1 MPDRVGHDE
10 KMKVFRK
17 TGVSTLINI
26 LGMSVA
32 FAAAMILMVQVRWD
46 TTYDANYEGHKQVF
60 RLENN
65 WMDKGLFSTS
75 FSRPMIEIAKT
86 ASPNIEAVG
95 TYWTMPHEAT
105 LKKDGEETVF
115 SVPSARVDSSMFS
128 VFPFEWVEG
137 SAREFTAGE
146 TAVVSEEYA
155 KTFFGDE
162 SALGQFFKAGNG
174 VEVRV
179 VGVFKD
185 MPKNSSMNYGVLVN
199 LGDDFLN
206 NSNEW
211 SFVAFVKLKDPTLAK
226 ETETLIETALLD
238 YFGEN
243 VDEEYAEEFR
253 RGYRISNLNDA
264 HFERDVRADIAST
277 NKAITITLAAI
288 AILLILIAIIN
299 FINFAFA
306 EIPFRIKN
314 INTRKVLGEGRGSL
328 IVRQLLH
335 AGLIALIAFAIAC
348 LIMHV
353 VAGSSWASYVSDSL
367 TLKNNIGILAL
378 MLGVALVS
386 AVIAGLAPALYS
398 TSQPA
403 ALVLKGSYGT
413 SVKGK
418 ALRNILVGLQFVLS
432 FLFILMALFVG
443 VQTKYMM
450 GKDMG
455 FDEARVLQTWCG
467 YPAGNQKDALRSH
480 LLQNPSI
487 EAVTFADSPVVSDGK
502 MGWSR
507 TGDDGNQ
514 VFMEVLPVDDN
525 FVQFFGLQIV
535 EGRDFRESD
544 NQNETGSIIPNETY
558 MQMFPQFHVGSLM
571 YGHVDNCEIVGVVK
585 DFNFKSLQHAMGPLV
600 LYNWGKEG
608 WRSFGTMYVRTA
620 PGADFKDV
628 SDYIKDAICKF
639 DPRREP
645 HMITVSHLDKWIE
658 DMYQSEQSLG
668 KLITIASFVA
678 LLIAIIGI
686 IGLVFFETQ
695 FIRKEIAVRRV
706 NGATVGSI
714 LKMINKKYLIMA
726 AASFVI
732 AAPVAYWLMTAW
744 RKGFAYQA
752 PVPVWLFLVAL
763 LAVAAITLAVVTLQS
778 WRAANANPVESLKN
792 E

>member
-1 MPDRVGHDE
+1 
-10 KMKVFRK
+10 MKVFRK

-46 TTYDANYEGHKQVF
+46 TTYDANFEGHKQVF
-60 RLENN
+60 RMENN

-95 TYWTMPHEAT
+95 TYWAMPHEVT
-105 LKKDGEETVF
+105 LKKDGEQTIL

-162 SALGQFFKAGNG
+162 SALGKNFKAGNG

-179 VGVFKD
+179 IGVFKD
-185 MPKNSSMNYGVLVN
+185 MPKNSNMHYGVLVN
-199 LGDDFLN
+199 LGDDYLD

-211 SFVAFVKLKDPTLAK
+211 SFPAFVKLKDPSLAK
-226 ETETLIETALLD
+226 ETEALMENVVLEQYGNDFDADETA
-238 YFGEN
+238 
-243 VDEEYAEEFR
+243 EFR
-253 RGYRISNLNDA
+253 RGFRISNLHDA
-264 HFERDVRADIAST
+264 HFERDVRANIASA
-277 NKAITITLAAI
+277 NKAITITLDAI

-306 EIPFRIKN
+306 EIPFRIKS

-328 IVRQLLH
+328 IGRQLLH

-367 TLKNNIGILAL
+367 TPKDNIGILAL

-418 ALRNILVGLQFVLS
+418 ALRNMLVGLQFVLS

-443 VQTKYMM
+443 VQTKYMI

-467 YPAGNQKDALRSH
+467 YPAGNQKDALKSH

-487 EAVTFADSPVVSDGK
+487 EDVTFCDSPIVSDGR
-502 MGWSR
+502 MSWSR

-514 VFMEVLPVDDN
+514 VFMEALPVDES

-544 NQNETGSIIPNETY
+544 NRNEAGSIIPNETF

-571 YGHVDNCEIVGVVK
+571 EGHVDNCEIIGVVK

-600 LYNWGKEG
+600 LYNWGKDG
-608 WRSFGTMYVRTA
+608 WRSFGTMYVRTV

-628 SDYIKDAICKF
+628 SDSIKDAICKF

-714 LKMINKKYLIMA
+714 LKMINKKYLIMSG
-726 AASFVI
+726 ASFVI

-744 RKGFAYQA
+744 RKGFAYQS
-752 PVPVWLFLVAL
+752 PVPVWIFLVAL

-778 WRAANANPVESLKN
+778 WRAASANPVESLKN

>member
-1 MPDRVGHDE
+1 
-10 KMKVFRK
+10 MKVFRK

-46 TTYDANYEGHKQVF
+46 TTYDANFEGHKQVF

-75 FSRPMIEIAKT
+75 ISRAMIEIAKT

-105 LKKDGEETVF
+105 LKKYGEEMVL
-115 SVPSARVDSSMFS
+115 SVSSARVDSSMFS

-155 KTFFGDE
+155 KVFFGDE
-162 SALGQFFKAGNG
+162 SALVKHFKAGNG
-174 VEVRV
+174 VDVRV

-185 MPKNSSMNYGVLVN
+185 MPKNSNMNYGVLIN
-199 LGDDFLN
+199 LGDDYLN

-226 ETETLIETALLD
+226 ETETQMVNALLD
-238 YFGEN
+238 YLGDN
-243 VDEEYAEEFR
+243 VDEEDADEFR
-253 RGYRISNLNDA
+253 KGFRISNLHDA
-264 HFERDVRADIAST
+264 HFERDVRASISSS
-277 NKAITITLAAI
+277 NKAITVTLAAI

-306 EIPFRIKN
+306 EIPFRIKS
-314 INTRKVLGEGRGSL
+314 INTRKVLGEGRASL
-328 IVRQLLH
+328 IGRQLLH
-335 AGLIALIAFAIAC
+335 AGLIALVAFAIAA

-353 VAGSSWASYVSDSL
+353 IAGMSWVSYVSDSIA
-367 TLKNNIGILAL
+367 LKDNIGILIL
-378 MLGVALVS
+378 MLGIALFS
-386 AVIAGLAPALYS
+386 AVVAGIAPALYS

-403 ALVLKGSYGT
+403 ALVLKGSYAM

-418 ALRNILVGLQFVLS
+418 MLRNVLVSLQFVLS
-432 FLFILMALFVG
+432 FIFILMALYVH
-443 VQTKYMM
+443 VQTKFMM
-450 GKDMG
+450 SKDMG
-455 FDEARVLQTWCG
+455 FPQENILQVWFG
-467 YPAGNQKDALRSH
+467 YSAGAAHKPLKDK

-487 EAVTFADSPVVSDGK
+487 ADVTFSDNLIVSDQK
-502 MGWSR
+502 MGWGR
-507 TGDDGNQ
+507 TGDDGEQ
-514 VFMEVLPVDDN
+514 IFMEVLPVTED
-525 FVQFFGLQIV
+525 FVRFFDLQIV
-535 EGRDFRESD
+535 DGRDFRESD
-544 NQNETGSIIPNETY
+544 NESDAGVYIANETFIN
-558 MQMFPQFHVGSLM
+558 MFPQYHVGSLIG
-571 YGHVDNCEIVGVVK
+571 GHVDNTEIVGIVK

-600 LYNWGKEG
+600 LLIWGKTQ
-608 WRSFGTMYVRTA
+608 WRNFGVMYVKTA
-620 PGADFKDV
+620 PKSDFKEI
-628 SDYIKDAICKF
+628 SSYIKEAVCAF
-639 DPRREP
+639 DPTREP
-645 HMITVSHLDKWIE
+645 DQVSVRHLDEWIKN
-658 DMYQSEQSLG
+658 MYKSEQSLG

-726 AASFVI
+726 ATSFVI

-752 PVPVWLFLVAL
+752 PVPVWIFLVAL

-778 WRAANANPVESLKN
+778 WRSASANPVESLKN

>member
-1 MPDRVGHDE
+1 
-10 KMKVFRK
+10 MKVFRK

-95 TYWTMPHEAT
+95 TYWTMPHEVT
-105 LKKDGEETVF
+105 LKKDGEQTIL

-162 SALGQFFKAGNG
+162 SALGKHFKAGNG

-179 VGVFKD
+179 IGVFKD
-185 MPKNSSMNYGVLVN
+185 MPKNSNMHYGVLVN
-199 LGDDFLN
+199 LGDDYLN
-206 NSNEW
+206 NYNEW

-253 RGYRISNLNDA
+253 RGFRISNLNDA
-264 HFERDVRADIAST
+264 HFERDVRANIASA

-367 TLKNNIGILAL
+367 ALKDNVGILAL
-378 MLGVALVS
+378 MFGVALVS
-386 AVIAGLAPALYS
+386 AVVAGIAPALYS

-487 EAVTFADSPVVSDGK
+487 EAVTFADSPIVSDGK

-544 NQNETGSIIPNETY
+544 NQNETGSIIPNETF
-558 MQMFPQFHVGSLM
+558 MQMFPLFHVGSLM

-726 AASFVI
+726 GASFVI

-752 PVPVWLFLVAL
+752 SVPVWIFLVAL

>member
-1 MPDRVGHDE
+1 
-10 KMKVFRK
+10 MKVFRK

-46 TTYDANYEGHKQVF
+46 TTYDANFKGHGQVF
-60 RLENN
+60 RMENN
-65 WMDKGLFSTS
+65 WMDKGLYSTY
-75 FSRPMIEIAKT
+75 FSRPIIEVAKA

-95 TYWTMPHEAT
+95 TFGWMAQEVT
-105 LKKDGEETVF
+105 LKKDGEETVL
-115 SVPSARVDSSMFS
+115 SVPSAPVDSSMFS
-128 VFPFEWVEG
+128 VFSFEWVEG

-146 TAVVSEEYA
+146 TAVVSEKYA
-155 KTFFGDE
+155 KIFFGDE
-162 SALGQFFKAGNG
+162 SAVGKTFKAGNG

-179 VGVFKD
+179 IGVFKD
-185 MPKNSSMNYGVLVN
+185 MPKNYSMHYGVLVN
-199 LGDDFLN
+199 LGDRYLDTP
-206 NSNEW
+206 SEW
-211 SFVAFVKLKDPTLAK
+211 SFAAYLKLKDPSRAK
-226 ETETLIETALLD
+226 ETEALMVNAVLEQYGD
-238 YFGEN
+238 DHDA
-243 VDEEYAEEFR
+243 DEADEFR
-253 RGYRISNLNDA
+253 NGFRIVKLHDA
-264 HFERDVRADIAST
+264 HFERDVRANIASA
-277 NKAITITLAAI
+277 NKAISITLAAI

-306 EIPFRIKN
+306 EIPFRIKS
-314 INTRKVLGEGRGSL
+314 INTRKVLGQGRGSL
-328 IVRQLLH
+328 VGRQLLH
-335 AGLIALIAFAIAC
+335 AGLIALTAFAIAC

-367 TLKNNIGILAL
+367 ALKDNVGILAL

-418 ALRNILVGLQFVLS
+418 ALRNMLVGLQFILS

-443 VQTKYMM
+443 VQTRFMI
-450 GKDMG
+450 GRDMG

-467 YPAGNQKDALRSH
+467 YPAGNQKDALKSH

-487 EAVTFADSPVVSDGK
+487 EAVTFADGQIVSDQK

-514 VFMEVLPVDDN
+514 VFMEVLPVDVN
-525 FVQFFGLQIV
+525 FAEFFGLQIV

-544 NQNETGSIIPNETY
+544 NQNEAGSIIPNETF

-571 YGHVDNCEIVGVVK
+571 GGHVDDCELIGVVK

-608 WRSFGTMYVRTA
+608 WRSFGQMYVRTV
-620 PGADFKDV
+620 PGADFKEV
-628 SDYIKDAICKF
+628 SDYIKEAICKF

-645 HMITVSHLDKWIE
+645 HMITVSHLDEGIE
-658 DMYQSEQSLG
+658 NMYQSEQSLG

-695 FIRKEIAVRRV
+695 FLRKEIAVRRV
-706 NGATVGSI
+706 NGATVGGI

-726 AASFVI
+726 VASFVI

-752 PVPVWLFLVAL
+752 PVPVWIFLVAL

-778 WRAANANPVESLKN
+778 WRAANSNPVESLKN

>member
-1 MPDRVGHDE
+1 
-10 KMKVFRK
+10 MKVFRK

-46 TTYDANYEGHKQVF
+46 TTYDANFEGHKQVF
-60 RLENN
+60 RVENN

-75 FSRPMIEIAKT
+75 FSRPMIEIVKT

-95 TYWTMPHEAT
+95 TYWTMPHEVT
-105 LKKDGEETVF
+105 LKKDGEETIL

-162 SALGQFFKAGNG
+162 SAIGKSFKAGNG
-174 VEVRV
+174 MEVRV

-185 MPKNSSMNYGVLVN
+185 MPKNYSMHYGVLVN
-199 LGDDFLN
+199 LGDDFLDD
-206 NSNEW
+206 SNEW
-211 SFVAFVKLKDPTLAK
+211 SFPAFVKLKDPSLAK
-226 ETETLIETALLD
+226 ETETQMVNALLEYVGD
-238 YFGEN
+238 D
-243 VDEEYAEEFR
+243 VDEAQANEFR
-253 RGYRISNLNDA
+253 KGFRISHLHEA
-264 HFERDVRADIAST
+264 HFERDVRANIASA

-306 EIPFRIKN
+306 EIPFRIKS

-328 IVRQLLH
+328 VGRQLLH
-335 AGLIALIAFAIAC
+335 AGLIALTAFAIAC

-353 VAGSSWASYVSDSL
+353 VAGTSWASYVSDSL
-367 TLKNNIGILAL
+367 ALKDNIGILAL
-378 MLGVALVS
+378 MLGLALVS
-386 AVIAGLAPALYS
+386 AVIAGFAPALYS

-413 SVKGK
+413 SVKGQ
-418 ALRNILVGLQFVLS
+418 ALRNMLVGLQFVLS
-432 FLFILMALFVG
+432 FLFILMALFVS
-443 VQTKYMM
+443 VQTKFMI

-487 EAVTFADSPVVSDGK
+487 EDVTFCDSPIVSDGK

-535 EGRDFRESD
+535 DGRDFRESD
-544 NQNETGSIIPNETY
+544 NQNEAGSIIPNETF
-558 MQMFPQFHVGSLM
+558 MQMFPQYHVGSLM

-608 WRSFGTMYVRTA
+608 WRSFGTMYVRTV

-628 SDYIKDAICKF
+628 SDSIKDAICKF

-645 HMITVSHLDKWIE
+645 DMITVSHLDKWIE

-714 LKMINKKYLIMA
+714 LKMINKKYLVMA
-726 AASFVI
+726 GSSFVI
-732 AAPVAYWLMTAW
+732 AAPIAYYLMTAW

-752 PVPVWLFLVAL
+752 PVPVWIFLVAL
-763 LAVAAITLAVVTLQS
+763 IAVAAITLAVVTLQS
-778 WRAANANPVESLKN
+778 WRAANANPVDSLKN

>member
-1 MPDRVGHDE
+1 
-10 KMKVFRK
+10 MKVFRK

-32 FAAAMILMVQVRWD
+32 FAAAMILMVQVKWD
-46 TTYDANYEGHKQVF
+46 ATYDKNFEGHEQVF
-60 RLENN
+60 RMENN

-95 TYWTMPHEAT
+95 TYWTMPQEAT
-105 LKKDGEETVF
+105 LNKNGEQTII

-155 KTFFGDE
+155 KIFFGDE
-162 SALGQFFKAGNG
+162 SAIGKIFKAGNG

-185 MPKNSSMNYGVLVN
+185 MPKNYSMHYGVLVN
-199 LGDDFLN
+199 LGDDFLDD
-206 NSNEW
+206 SNEW
-211 SFVAFVKLKDPTLAK
+211 SFPAFVKLKDPSLAK
-226 ETETLIETALLD
+226 ETETRMVNTLLEYVGD
-238 YFGEN
+238 D
-243 VDEEYAEEFR
+243 VDEAQANEFR
-253 RGYRISNLNDA
+253 KGFRISNLHDA
-264 HFERDVRADIAST
+264 HFERDVRANIASA
-277 NKAITITLAAI
+277 NKAITMTLAAI

-306 EIPFRIKN
+306 EIPFRIKS

-328 IVRQLLH
+328 VGRQLLH
-335 AGLIALIAFAIAC
+335 AGLIALTAFAIAC

-353 VAGSSWASYVSDSL
+353 VAGTSWASYVSDSL
-367 TLKNNIGILAL
+367 ALKDNIGILAL

-413 SVKGK
+413 SVKGQ
-418 ALRNILVGLQFVLS
+418 ALRNMLVGLQFVLS
-432 FLFILMALFVG
+432 FLFILMALFVS
-443 VQTKYMM
+443 VQTKFMI

-455 FDEARVLQTWCG
+455 FDEARVLQVWCG

-487 EAVTFADSPVVSDGK
+487 EAVTFADSPIVSDGK

-544 NQNETGSIIPNETY
+544 NQNETGSIIPNETF
-558 MQMFPQFHVGSLM
+558 MQMFPQYHVGSLM
-571 YGHVDNCEIVGVVK
+571 YGHVDNCELVGVVN

-645 HMITVSHLDKWIE
+645 HMITVSHLDEWIE

-695 FIRKEIAVRRV
+695 FLKKEIAVRRV

-714 LKMINKKYLIMA
+714 LQMINKKYVIMA
-726 AASFVI
+726 GVSFVV
-732 AAPVAYWLMTAW
+732 AAPFAYWIMSVW

-752 PVPVWLFLVAL
+752 PIPVWIFVVAL
-763 LAVAAITLAVVTLQS
+763 LLVAAITLAVVTLQS
-778 WRAANANPVESLKN
+778 WRAASANPVESLKS

>member
-1 MPDRVGHDE
+1 
-10 KMKVFRK
+10 MKVFRK

-46 TTYDANYEGHKQVF
+46 TTYDANFKGHGQVF
-60 RLENN
+60 RMENN
-65 WMDKGLFSTS
+65 WMDKGLYSTY
-75 FSRPMIEIAKT
+75 FSRPIIEVAKA

-95 TYWTMPHEAT
+95 TFGWMAQEVT
-105 LKKDGEETVF
+105 LKKDGEETVL
-115 SVPSARVDSSMFS
+115 SVPSAPVDSSMFS

-146 TAVVSEEYA
+146 TAVVSEKYA
-155 KTFFGDE
+155 KVFFGDE
-162 SALGQFFKAGNG
+162 SAVGKTFKAGNG

-179 VGVFKD
+179 IGVFKD
-185 MPKNSSMNYGVLVN
+185 MPKNYSMHYGVLVN
-199 LGDDFLN
+199 LGDRYLDTP
-206 NSNEW
+206 SEW
-211 SFVAFVKLKDPTLAK
+211 SFAAYLKLKDPSRAK
-226 ETETLIETALLD
+226 ETEALMVNAVLEQYGD
-238 YFGEN
+238 DHDA
-243 VDEEYAEEFR
+243 DEADEFR
-253 RGYRISNLNDA
+253 NGFRIVKLHDA
-264 HFERDVRADIAST
+264 HFERDVRANIASA
-277 NKAITITLAAI
+277 NKAISITLAAI

-306 EIPFRIKN
+306 EIPFRIKS
-314 INTRKVLGEGRGSL
+314 INTRKVLGQGRGSL
-328 IVRQLLH
+328 VGRQLLH
-335 AGLIALIAFAIAC
+335 AGLIALTAFAIAC

-353 VAGSSWASYVSDSL
+353 VAGSSWASYVSNSL
-367 TLKNNIGILAL
+367 ALKDNVGILAL

-418 ALRNILVGLQFVLS
+418 ALRNMLVGLQFILS

-443 VQTKYMM
+443 VQTRFMI
-450 GKDMG
+450 GRDMG

-467 YPAGNQKDALRSH
+467 YPAGNQKDALKSH

-487 EAVTFADSPVVSDGK
+487 EAVTFADGQIVSDQK

-514 VFMEVLPVDDN
+514 VFMEVLPVDVN
-525 FVQFFGLQIV
+525 FAEFFGLQIV

-544 NQNETGSIIPNETY
+544 NQNEAGSIIPNETF

-571 YGHVDNCEIVGVVK
+571 GGHVDDCELIGVVK

-608 WRSFGTMYVRTA
+608 WRSFGQMYVRTV
-620 PGADFKDV
+620 PGADFKEV
-628 SDYIKDAICKF
+628 SDYIKEAICKF

-645 HMITVSHLDKWIE
+645 HMITVSHLDEGIE
-658 DMYQSEQSLG
+658 NMYQSEQSLG

-695 FIRKEIAVRRV
+695 FLRKEIAVRRV
-706 NGATVGSI
+706 NGATVGGI

-726 AASFVI
+726 VASFVI

-752 PVPVWLFLVAL
+752 PVPVWIFIVAL

>member
-1 MPDRVGHDE
+1 
-10 KMKVFRK
+10 MKVFRK

-46 TTYDANYEGHKQVF
+46 TTYDANFEGHEQVF
-60 RLENN
+60 RMENN

-105 LKKDGEETVF
+105 LRKDGEETVL

-162 SALGQFFKAGNG
+162 SAIGKSFKAGNG
-174 VEVRV
+174 MEVQV

-185 MPKNSSMNYGVLVN
+185 MPKNCSLHYGVLVN
-199 LGDDFLN
+199 LGDDYLDD
-206 NSNEW
+206 SNEW
-211 SFVAFVKLKDPTLAK
+211 SFPAFVKLKDPSLAK
-226 ETETLIETALLD
+226 ETATQMVNALLD
-238 YFGEN
+238 YLGGN
-243 VDEEYAEEFR
+243 VDEEDADEFR
-253 RGYRISNLNDA
+253 KGFRISNLHEA
-264 HFERDVRADIAST
+264 HFERDVRANIASA

-306 EIPFRIKN
+306 EIPFRIKS

-328 IVRQLLH
+328 IGRQLLH

-353 VAGSSWASYVSDSL
+353 VAGTSWASYVSDSL
-367 TLKNNIGILAL
+367 ALKDNIGILVL

-443 VQTKYMM
+443 VQTKYMI

-455 FDEARVLQTWCG
+455 FDEVRVLQTWCG

-487 EAVTFADSPVVSDGK
+487 EAVTFADSPIVSDGK
-502 MGWSR
+502 MVWSR

-544 NQNETGSIIPNETY
+544 NQNESGSIIPNETF

-571 YGHVDNCEIVGVVK
+571 GGHVDNCEIVGVVK

-600 LYNWGKEG
+600 LYNWGKQG
-608 WRSFGTMYVRTA
+608 WRSFGTMYVRTV

-628 SDYIKDAICKF
+628 SDSIKDAICKF

-645 HMITVSHLDKWIE
+645 HMITVSHLDEWVE

-714 LKMINKKYLIMA
+714 LQMINKKYLIMA
-726 AASFVI
+726 CVSFVI

-752 PVPVWLFLVAL
+752 PVPVWIFLVAL
-763 LAVAAITLAVVTLQS
+763 IAVAAITLAVVTLQS
-778 WRAANANPVESLKN
+778 WRAANANPVDSLKN

>member
-1 MPDRVGHDE
+1 
-10 KMKVFRK
+10 MKTIRK

-46 TTYDANYEGHKQVF
+46 TTYDANFKGQGQVF

-65 WMDKGLFSTS
+65 WMDNGLFSIA
-75 FSRPMIEIAKT
+75 FSRPMIEITKT

-95 TYWTMPHEAT
+95 TYWYMVQEAT
-105 LKKDGEETVF
+105 IKKDGEETVL

-162 SALGQFFKAGNG
+162 SAIGKSFKAGNG
-174 VEVRV
+174 MEVRV

-185 MPKNSSMNYGVLVN
+185 MPKNYSMHYGVLVN
-199 LGDDFLN
+199 LGDDFLDD
-206 NSNEW
+206 SNEW
-211 SFVAFVKLKDPTLAK
+211 SFPAFVKLKDPSLAK
-226 ETETLIETALLD
+226 ETETQMAAALKD
-238 YFGEN
+238 YYLGDN
-243 VDEEYAEEFR
+243 VDVEDSDEFR
-253 RGYRISNLNDA
+253 KGFRISNLHNA
-264 HFERDVRADIAST
+264 HFERDVRANIASA
-277 NKAITITLAAI
+277 NKAITMTLAAI

-314 INTRKVLGEGRGSL
+314 INTRKVLGEERSLL

-335 AGLIALIAFAIAC
+335 AGLVALIAFAIAC

-353 VAGSSWASYVSDSL
+353 VAGTSWASYVSDSL
-367 TLKNNIGILAL
+367 ALKDNIGIVAL
-378 MLGVALVS
+378 MLDLALVT
-386 AVIAGLAPALYS
+386 AVVAGIAPALYS

-418 ALRNILVGLQFVLS
+418 ALRNMLVGLQFVLS
-432 FLFILMALFVG
+432 FLFILMSLFVS
-443 VQTKYMM
+443 VQTKFMI

-455 FDEARVLQTWCG
+455 FDEARVLQVWCG

-487 EAVTFADSPVVSDGK
+487 EDVTFCDSQIVSDGR
-502 MGWSR
+502 MSWSR

-514 VFMEVLPVDDN
+514 VFMEALPVDVN
-525 FVQFFGLQIV
+525 FVEFFGLQMV

-544 NQNETGSIIPNETY
+544 NQNEAGSIIPNETF
-558 MQMFPQFHVGSLM
+558 MQMFPQYHVGSLM
-571 YGHVDNCEIVGVVK
+571 AGHVDNCEIVGVVK

-608 WRSFGTMYVRTA
+608 WRPFGQMYVRTA
-620 PGADFKDV
+620 PGADFKEV
-628 SDYIKDAICKF
+628 SDYIKEAVCKF

-645 HMITVSHLDKWIE
+645 HMITVSHLDEWIE
-658 DMYQSEQSLG
+658 NMYQSEQSLG

-714 LKMINKKYLIMA
+714 LKMIYKKYLIMA
-726 AASFVI
+726 GASFVI
-732 AAPVAYWLMTAW
+732 AAPVAYYLMTAW

-752 PVPVWLFLVAL
+752 PVPVWIFLVAL
-763 LAVAAITLAVVTLQS
+763 LVVAAITLAVVTLQS
-778 WRAANANPVESLKN
+778 WRAANANPVDSLKN

>member
-1 MPDRVGHDE
+1 
-10 KMKVFRK
+10 MKVFRK

-46 TTYDANYEGHKQVF
+46 TTYDANFEGHKQVF
-60 RLENN
+60 RVENN

-95 TYWTMPHEAT
+95 TYWTMPHEVT
-105 LKKDGEETVF
+105 LKKDGEQTIL

-137 SAREFTAGE
+137 SAREFAAGE

-162 SALGQFFKAGNG
+162 SAIGKIFKAGNG

-185 MPKNSSMNYGVLVN
+185 MPKNYSMHYGILVN
-199 LGDDFLN
+199 LGDDFLDD
-206 NSNEW
+206 SNEW
-211 SFVAFVKLKDPTLAK
+211 SFPAFVKLKDPSLAK
-226 ETETLIETALLD
+226 ETETQMVSALLEYVGD
-238 YFGEN
+238 D
-243 VDEEYAEEFR
+243 VDEAQANEFR
-253 RGYRISNLNDA
+253 KGFRISHLHEA
-264 HFERDVRADIAST
+264 HFERDVRANIASA

-306 EIPFRIKN
+306 EIPFRIKS

-328 IVRQLLH
+328 VGRQLLH
-335 AGLIALIAFAIAC
+335 AGLIALTAFAIAC

-353 VAGSSWASYVSDSL
+353 VAGTSWASYVSDSL
-367 TLKNNIGILAL
+367 ALKDNIGILAL
-378 MLGVALVS
+378 MLGVALAS

-413 SVKGK
+413 SVKGQ
-418 ALRNILVGLQFVLS
+418 ALRNMLVGLQFVLS
-432 FLFILMALFVG
+432 FLFILMALFVS
-443 VQTKYMM
+443 VQTKFMIE
-450 GKDMG
+450 KDMG

-487 EAVTFADSPVVSDGK
+487 EDVTFCDSPIVSDQK
-502 MGWSR
+502 MSWSR

-544 NQNETGSIIPNETY
+544 NQNEAGSIIPNETF
-558 MQMFPQFHVGSLM
+558 MKMFPQFHVGSLM
-571 YGHVDNCEIVGVVK
+571 YGHVDNCEIAGVVK
-585 DFNFKSLQHAMGPLV
+585 DFNFKSLQHAMGPIV

-608 WRSFGTMYVRTA
+608 WRSFGTMYVRTV

-628 SDYIKDAICKF
+628 SDSIKDAICKF

-714 LKMINKKYLIMA
+714 LKMINKKYLVMA
-726 AASFVI
+726 GASFVI
-732 AAPVAYWLMTAW
+732 AAPIAYYLMTAW

-752 PVPVWLFLVAL
+752 PVPVWIFLVAL
-763 LAVAAITLAVVTLQS
+763 IAVAAITLAVVTLQS

>member
-1 MPDRVGHDE
+1 
-10 KMKVFRK
+10 MKAFRK

-32 FAAAMILMVQVRWD
+32 FAAAMILLVQVRWD
-46 TTYDANYEGHKQVF
+46 TTYDANFEGHEQVF

-65 WMDKGLFSTS
+65 WMDKGLYSTF
-75 FSRPMIEIAKT
+75 FSRPLIEIT
-86 ASPNIEAVG
+86 RSASPNIEAVG
-95 TYWTMPHEAT
+95 TFGWMAQEVT
-105 LKKDGEETVF
+105 LKKDGEETVL

-162 SALGQFFKAGNG
+162 SAIGKNFKAGNG

-179 VGVFKD
+179 IGVFKD
-185 MPKNSSMNYGVLVN
+185 LPKNYSMHYGVLVN
-199 LGDDFLN
+199 LGDDCLDTP
-206 NSNEW
+206 SEW
-211 SFVAFVKLKDPTLAK
+211 SFAAFLKMRDPSRAK
-226 ETETLIETALLD
+226 ETEALMVNNAILEQSGDD
-238 YFGEN
+238 YDADDA
-243 VDEEYAEEFR
+243 DEIRKGFR
-253 RGYRISNLNDA
+253 IVNLHDA
-264 HFERDVRADIAST
+264 HFERDVRANIAGA

-306 EIPFRIKN
+306 EIPFRIKG

-328 IVRQLLH
+328 IRRQLLH

-353 VAGSSWASYVSDSL
+353 VAGTSWASYVSDSL
-367 TLKNNIGILAL
+367 ALKDNIGILAL
-378 MLGVALVS
+378 MLCVALVS

-413 SVKGK
+413 SVKGRS
-418 ALRNILVGLQFVLS
+418 LRNMLVGLQFILS

-443 VQTKYMM
+443 VQTRFMI
-450 GKDMG
+450 GRDMG

-467 YPAGNQKDALRSH
+467 YPAGNQKDALKSH

-487 EAVTFADSPVVSDGK
+487 EAVTFADGQVVSDQK

-514 VFMEVLPVDDN
+514 VFMEVLPVDVN
-525 FVQFFGLQIV
+525 FAEFFGLQIV

-544 NQNETGSIIPNETY
+544 NQNEVGSIIANETF
-558 MQMFPQFHVGSLM
+558 MQMFPQYHVGSLM
-571 YGHVDNCEIVGVVK
+571 TGHVDDCEVIGVVK

-608 WRSFGTMYVRTA
+608 WRSFGQMYVRTV
-620 PGADFKDV
+620 PGADFKEV
-628 SDYIKDAICKF
+628 SDYIKEAICKF

-645 HMITVSHLDKWIE
+645 HMITVSHLDEGIE
-658 DMYQSEQSLG
+658 NMYQSEQSLG

-695 FIRKEIAVRRV
+695 FLRKEIAVRRV

-726 AASFVI
+726 CASFVI

-752 PVPVWLFLVAL
+752 PVPVWIFLVAL

>member
-1 MPDRVGHDE
+1 
-10 KMKVFRK
+10 MKVFRK

-46 TTYDANYEGHKQVF
+46 TTYDANFEGHKQLF
-60 RLENN
+60 RMENN

-75 FSRPMIEIAKT
+75 FSRPMIEITKT

-105 LKKDGEETVF
+105 LKKDGEETVL

-162 SALGQFFKAGNG
+162 SALGKNFKAGNG

-179 VGVFKD
+179 IGVFKD
-185 MPKNSSMNYGVLVN
+185 MPKNSSMHYGVLVN
-199 LGDDFLN
+199 LGDDFLE

-211 SFVAFVKLKDPTLAK
+211 SFLAFVKLKDPTPAK
-226 ETETLIETALLD
+226 ETEILIVNALLE
-238 YFGEN
+238 YVGGN
-243 VDEEYAEEFR
+243 VDEEDADEFR
-253 RGYRISNLNDA
+253 KGFRISNLHDA
-264 HFERDVRADIAST
+264 HFERDVRANIASA

-328 IVRQLLH
+328 IGRQLLH

-348 LIMHV
+348 LVMHV
-353 VAGSSWASYVSDSL
+353 VAGTSWASYVSDSL
-367 TLKNNIGILAL
+367 ALKDNIGILTL

-386 AVIAGLAPALYS
+386 AVIAGIAPALYS

-418 ALRNILVGLQFVLS
+418 ALRNMLVGLQFVLS
-432 FLFILMALFVG
+432 FLFILMALFVS
-443 VQTKYMM
+443 VQTKFMI

-487 EAVTFADSPVVSDGK
+487 EDVTFCDSPIVSDGK

-544 NQNETGSIIPNETY
+544 NQNEAGSIIPNETF

-585 DFNFKSLQHAMGPLV
+585 DFNFKSLQHAMGPIV

-608 WRSFGTMYVRTA
+608 WRSFGTMYVRTV

-628 SDYIKDAICKF
+628 SDSIKDAICKF

-645 HMITVSHLDKWIE
+645 HMITVSHLDEWVE

-714 LKMINKKYLIMA
+714 LEMINKKYLIMA
-726 AASFVI
+726 GASFVI

-752 PVPVWLFLVAL
+752 PVPVWIFLVAL
-763 LAVAAITLAVVTLQS
+763 IAVAAITLAVVTLQS
-778 WRAANANPVESLKN
+778 WRAASANPVESLKN

>member
-1 MPDRVGHDE
+1 
-10 KMKVFRK
+10 MKVFRK

-46 TTYDANYEGHKQVF
+46 TTYDANFKGHGQVF
-60 RLENN
+60 RMENN
-65 WMDKGLFSTS
+65 WMDKGLYGTY
-75 FSRPMIEIAKT
+75 FSRPIIEVAKA

-95 TYWTMPHEAT
+95 TFGWMAQEVT
-105 LKKDGEETVF
+105 LKKDGEETVL
-115 SVPSARVDSSMFS
+115 SVPSAPVDSSMFS

-146 TAVVSEEYA
+146 TAVVSEKYA
-155 KTFFGDE
+155 KIFFGDE
-162 SALGQFFKAGNG
+162 SAVGKTFKAGNG
-174 VEVRV
+174 EEVRV
-179 VGVFKD
+179 IGVFKD
-185 MPKNSSMNYGVLVN
+185 MPKNYSMHYGVLVN
-199 LGDDFLN
+199 LGDRYLDTP
-206 NSNEW
+206 SEW
-211 SFVAFVKLKDPTLAK
+211 SFAAYLKLKDPSRAK
-226 ETETLIETALLD
+226 ETEALMVNAVLEQYGD
-238 YFGEN
+238 DHDA
-243 VDEEYAEEFR
+243 DEADEFR
-253 RGYRISNLNDA
+253 NGFRIVKLHDA
-264 HFERDVRADIAST
+264 HFERDVRANIASA
-277 NKAITITLAAI
+277 NKAITITLTAI

-328 IVRQLLH
+328 IGRQLLH

-367 TLKNNIGILAL
+367 ALKDNVGILAL

-418 ALRNILVGLQFVLS
+418 ALRNMLVGLQFVLS

-443 VQTKYMM
+443 VQTKFMI

-455 FDEARVLQTWCG
+455 FEEARVLQTWCG
-467 YPAGNQKDALRSH
+467 YPAGNQRDALRSH

-487 EAVTFADSPVVSDGK
+487 EAVTFADSPIVSDQK

-514 VFMEVLPVDDN
+514 VFMEVLPVDVN
-525 FVQFFGLQIV
+525 FAEFFGLQIV
-535 EGRDFRESD
+535 DGRDFRESD
-544 NQNETGSIIPNETY
+544 NQNEAGSIMPNETF

-571 YGHVDNCEIVGVVK
+571 TGHVDDCEIIGVVK

-600 LYNWGKEG
+600 LYNWGSKG
-608 WRSFGTMYVRTA
+608 WRSFGQMYVRTV
-620 PGADFKDV
+620 PGADFKEV
-628 SDYIKDAICKF
+628 SDYIKEAICKF

-645 HMITVSHLDKWIE
+645 HMVTVSHLDEGIE
-658 DMYQSEQSLG
+658 NMYQSEQSLG

-706 NGATVGSI
+706 NGATVSSI
-714 LKMINKKYLIMA
+714 LQMINKKYLIMA
-726 AASFVI
+726 GASFVI

-744 RKGFAYQA
+744 RKGFAYHA
-752 PVPVWLFLVAL
+752 PVPVWIFLMAL
-763 LAVAAITLAVVTLQS
+763 LTVAAITLAVVTLQS
-778 WRAANANPVESLKN
+778 WRAASANPVESLKN

>member
-1 MPDRVGHDE
+1 
-10 KMKVFRK
+10 MKVFRK
-17 TGVSTLINI
+17 AGVSTLINI

-46 TTYDANYEGHKQVF
+46 TTYDANFEGHEQVF
-60 RLENN
+60 RMENN
-65 WMDKGLFSTS
+65 WMDQGLFSTS
-75 FSRPMIEIAKT
+75 FCRPMIEIAKT

-95 TYWTMPHEAT
+95 TYWYMPQEVT
-105 LKKDGEETVF
+105 LKKDGEETVL

-137 SAREFTAGE
+137 SAREFTASE
-146 TAVVSEEYA
+146 TAVVSEEYS
-155 KTFFGDE
+155 KIFFGDE
-162 SALGQFFKAGNG
+162 SALGKHFKAGNG

-185 MPKNSSMNYGVLVN
+185 MPKNSSMNYGVLIN
-199 LGDDFLN
+199 LGDVDLT
-206 NSNEW
+206 STSEW
-211 SFVAFVKLKDPTLAK
+211 SFNAFMKLRDPSQSK
-226 ETETLIETALLD
+226 ETEDQIVNALLEYMGD
-238 YFGEN
+238 N
-243 VDEEYAEEFR
+243 VDEDHPGEF
-253 RGYRISNLNDA
+253 GEGFRISKLHDA
-264 HFERDVRADIAST
+264 HFERDVRANIASA

-335 AGLIALIAFAIAC
+335 AGLIALVAFAIAC

-353 VAGSSWASYVSDSL
+353 VAGTSWASYVSDSL
-367 TLKNNIGILAL
+367 ALKDNIGILAL
-378 MLGVALVS
+378 MFMVALVS
-386 AVIAGLAPALYS
+386 AVVAGIAPALYS

-418 ALRNILVGLQFVLS
+418 ALRNMLVGLQFVLS

-455 FDEARVLQTWCG
+455 FEEARVLQTWCG
-467 YPAGNQKDALRSH
+467 YPAGDQKDALRSH

-487 EAVTFADSPVVSDGK
+487 EDVTFCDSPIVSDQK

-514 VFMEVLPVDDN
+514 VFMEVLPVDVN
-525 FVQFFGLQIV
+525 FMEFFGLQLA
-535 EGRDFRESD
+535 EGRNFRDSD
-544 NQNETGSIIPNETY
+544 NLSETGCFIPNETF
-558 MQMFPQFHVGSLM
+558 MQLFPQYHVGSLM
-571 YGHVDNCEIVGVVK
+571 GGHVDNSEIIGVVK

-600 LYNWGKEG
+600 LYNWGKDG
-608 WRSFGTMYVRTA
+608 WRAHGTMYVRTA
-620 PGADFKDV
+620 PGADFKEV
-628 SDYIKDAICKF
+628 SDYMKDAICKF

-645 HMITVSHLDKWIE
+645 DMITVSHLDRWIE

-695 FIRKEIAVRRV
+695 FLRKEIAVRRV

-726 AASFVI
+726 GASFVI

-752 PVPVWLFLVAL
+752 PVPVWIFLVAL

-778 WRAANANPVESLKN
+778 WRAASANPVESLKN

>member
-1 MPDRVGHDE
+1 
-10 KMKVFRK
+10 MKVFRK

-26 LGMSVA
+26 IGMSVA

-46 TTYDANYEGHKQVF
+46 ATYDKNFEGHEQVF
-60 RLENN
+60 RMENN
-65 WMDKGLFSTS
+65 WMDKGLFSTF

-95 TYWTMPHEAT
+95 TYWTMPHEVT
-105 LKKDGEETVF
+105 LKKDGEQTIL

-155 KTFFGDE
+155 KLFFGDE
-162 SALGQFFKAGNG
+162 SAIGKIFKAGNG

-185 MPKNSSMNYGVLVN
+185 MPKNYSMHYGVLVN
-199 LGDDFLN
+199 LGDDYLDD
-206 NSNEW
+206 SNEW
-211 SFVAFVKLKDPTLAK
+211 SFPAFVKLKDPSLAK
-226 ETETLIETALLD
+226 ETATQMVNALLEYVGD
-238 YFGEN
+238 DD
-243 VDEEYAEEFR
+243 VDEAQANEFR
-253 RGYRISNLNDA
+253 EGFRISNLHEA
-264 HFERDVRADIAST
+264 HFERDVRANIASA
-277 NKAITITLAAI
+277 NKAISITLAAI

-328 IVRQLLH
+328 MGRQLLH

-348 LIMHV
+348 LVMHV
-353 VAGSSWASYVSDSL
+353 VAGTSWASYVSDSL
-367 TLKNNIGILAL
+367 ALKDNIGILAL

-418 ALRNILVGLQFVLS
+418 ALRNMLVGLQFVLS
-432 FLFILMALFVG
+432 FLFILMALFVS
-443 VQTKYMM
+443 VQTKFMI

-487 EAVTFADSPVVSDGK
+487 EDVTFCDSPIVSDGK

-514 VFMEVLPVDDN
+514 VFIESLPVDDN

-544 NQNETGSIIPNETY
+544 NQNEAGSIIPNETF

-585 DFNFKSLQHAMGPLV
+585 DFNFKSLQHAMGPIV

-608 WRSFGTMYVRTA
+608 WRPFGEMYVRTM
-620 PGADFKDV
+620 PGADFKEV

-645 HMITVSHLDKWIE
+645 DMITVSHLDKWIE

-695 FIRKEIAVRRV
+695 FLKKEIAVRRV
-706 NGATVGSI
+706 NGATSESI
-714 LKMINKKYLIMA
+714 LRMINKKYFIMA
-726 AASFVI
+726 SISFMIASPI
-732 AAPVAYWLMTAW
+732 AYWLMTAW

-752 PVPVWLFLVAL
+752 PVPVWIFLASLAL
-763 LAVAAITLAVVTLQS
+763 VGAITLLVVTLQS
-778 WRAANANPVESLKN
+778 WRAANANPVEFLKN

>member
-1 MPDRVGHDE
+1 
-10 KMKVFRK
+10 MKIFRK

-46 TTYDANYEGHKQVF
+46 TTFDANYEGHEQVF
-60 RLENN
+60 RMENN

-105 LKKDGEETVF
+105 LRKDGEETVL

-211 SFVAFVKLKDPTLAK
+211 SFVAFVKLKDPTLSK

-264 HFERDVRADIAST
+264 HFERDVRVDIAST

-620 PGADFKDV
+620 HGADFKDV

-645 HMITVSHLDKWIE
+645 HMVTVSHLDKWIE

>member
-1 MPDRVGHDE
+1 
-10 KMKVFRK
+10 MKIFRK

-32 FAAAMILMVQVRWD
+32 FAAAMILMVQVKWD
-46 TTYDANYEGHKQVF
+46 ATYDKNFEGHEQVF
-60 RLENN
+60 RMENN

-75 FSRPMIEIAKT
+75 FSRPMIEIIKT
-86 ASPNIEAVG
+86 ASPNIEALG
-95 TYWTMPHEAT
+95 TYWTMPHEVT
-105 LKKDGEETVF
+105 LKKDGEETIL

-137 SAREFTAGE
+137 SAREFIAGE

-162 SALGQFFKAGNG
+162 SALGKNFKAGNG

-179 VGVFKD
+179 IGVFKD
-185 MPKNSSMNYGVLVN
+185 MPQNSNMHYGVLVN
-199 LGDDFLN
+199 LGDDYLD

-211 SFVAFVKLKDPTLAK
+211 SFPAFVKLKDPSLAK
-226 ETETLIETALLD
+226 ETEALMENVVLEQYGNDFDADETA
-238 YFGEN
+238 
-243 VDEEYAEEFR
+243 EFR
-253 RGYRISNLNDA
+253 RGFRISNLHDA
-264 HFERDVRADIAST
+264 HFERDVRANIASA
-277 NKAITITLAAI
+277 NKAITITLDAI

-306 EIPFRIKN
+306 EIPFRIKS

-328 IVRQLLH
+328 IGRQLLH

-367 TLKNNIGILAL
+367 TPKDNIGILAL

-418 ALRNILVGLQFVLS
+418 ALRNMLVGLQFVLS

-443 VQTKYMM
+443 VQTKYMI

-467 YPAGNQKDALRSH
+467 YPAGDQKDALRSH

-487 EAVTFADSPVVSDGK
+487 EDVTFCDSPIVSDGR
-502 MGWSR
+502 MSWSR

-514 VFMEVLPVDDN
+514 VFMEALPVDES

-544 NQNETGSIIPNETY
+544 NRNEAGSIIPNETF

-571 YGHVDNCEIVGVVK
+571 EGHVDNCEIIGVVK

-600 LYNWGKEG
+600 LYNWGKDG

-695 FIRKEIAVRRV
+695 FLKKEIAVRRV

-714 LKMINKKYLIMA
+714 LQMINKKYLIMA
-726 AASFVI
+726 GVSF
-732 AAPVAYWLMTAW
+732 ALATPVAYYLMTAW

-752 PVPVWLFLVAL
+752 PIPVWIFLVAL
-763 LAVAAITLAVVTLQS
+763 LLVAVITLAVVTLQS
-778 WRAANANPVESLKN
+778 WRAASSNPIESLKN